1 MHPNPSL
8 IQQNGILLDQ
18 LHQSTSLWK
27 GEHIVSQKTSL
38 GKGQAINQNCCCCSG
53 EADVIYDVIGVKFVW
68 TNWLF
73 KKYDFQD
80 WLYAPL
86 AVRRKVRMV
95 RGVWE
100 SLSWVDCCGSGND
113 SPPNYP
119 PLHHPLLLHCYPL
132 VLILLLPII
141 ICHRA
146 KFSPPAA
153 SLKIVESHGAI
164 AAQNQNTWSELL
176 WISCY
181 QPRNEKGL
189 TYYIQANTLSIG

>member
-1 MHPNPSL
+1 MATKSSCCQRWDGISMHPNPSL
-8 IQQNGILLDQ
+8 IQENGILLDQ

-27 GEHIVSQKTSL
+27 GEHIVSHKTSL

-53 EADVIYDVIGVKFVW
+53 EADVICVKFVW
-68 TNWLF
+68 TNWLY

-86 AVRRKVRMV
+86 ALRRKVSMV

-100 SLSWVDCCGSGND
+100 SLRTKVGWLLWLRQVASND

-119 PLHHPLLLHCYPL
+119 PLHPLLLHCYPL

-146 KFSPPAA
+146 KFFSN
-153 SLKIVESHGAI
+153 SCIVKDCGKP
-164 AAQNQNTWSELL
+164 WSNCCTKPEYME
-176 WISCY
+176 WAFMNIM
-181 QPRNEKGL
+181 
-189 TYYIQANTLSIG
+189 LSTT